1 MNGLDDLREH
11 GGMTWVEH
19 ERGWIAAP
27 AAVLNALASD
37 GFDEC
42 KREMTSSR
50 RDRQPAGGV
59 WQGVNSRTNSVA
71 SVVWVARASTPAAM
85 VFIEIDGEPV
95 ARPGRDPA
103 EEEGGE
109 A

>member
-1 MNGLDDLREH
+1 MNGLDELREH
-11 GGMTWVEH
+11 GGMTWLEH
-19 ERGWIAAP
+19 ERGWTAVP
-27 AAVLNALASD
+27 AAVLSALAID

-42 KREMTSSR
+42 KCEMTTSR
-50 RDRQPAGGV
+50 RDGKPMGGL
-59 WQGVNSRTNSVA
+59 WQGIDPRTSTVA
-71 SVVWVARASTPAAM
+71 SVIWVTRPAAQAAT

-95 ARPGRDPA
+95 ARPGRDPE